1 MIDVRRL
8 QVLAE
13 VARHGSFNRAAAELR
28 LTPSA
33 VSQQISALERAVGAA
48 VVERSTRG
56 VELTEAGRLLVATA
70 EAVTAELARTEK
82 ELDRLAH
89 APTDRMTVAT
99 FTSGGQRLLP
109 AALRRLAADRPGVE
123 FTVLERDPEDSLP
136 QVRSGE
142 ADLALVYHF
151 DGPPPVRPGDRSGL
165 IWTPLMEDPM
175 FVVLPAGHR
184 FAERDTLRIADLAG
198 ERWVHGCLEMGDML
212 DRYTALAGY
221 EPDVACRGT
230 DYVFAQ
236 SLVRAGVGISMIPQ
250 VALVADQGGL
260 VAVPL
265 TPPGPCRH
273 VGVVTARRRR
283 PDPLT
288 DALLR
293 SLRDTVAALPV
304 SAP

>member
-8 QVLAE
+8 QILAE

-33 VSQQISALERAVGAA
+33 VSQRISALERAVGSA

-56 VELTEAGRLLVATA
+56 VELTEAGRLLVASA
-70 EAVTAELARTEK
+70 EAVTAELSRTRK

-89 APTDRMTVAT
+89 ARTDRMTVAT

-109 AALRRLAADRPGVE
+109 AALRRLAAERPGVE
-123 FTVLERDPEDSLP
+123 FTVLEQEPEDSLP
-136 QVRSGE
+136 QVRSGA

-151 DGPPPVRPGDRSGL
+151 DGPPPVGPDDRTGL
-165 IWTPLMEDPM
+165 IWTPLMDDPM
-175 FVVLPAGHR
+175 FVVLPAAHPLAG
-184 FAERDTLRIADLAG
+184 RDTLTIAELAG

-212 DRYTALAGY
+212 DRYAAMAGY
-221 EPDVACRGT
+221 EPRVACRGT

-236 SLVRAGVGISMIPQ
+236 SLVRAEVGISMIPQ

-260 VAVPL
+260 VPVPL
-265 TPPGPCRH
+265 TPPGPTRY

-288 DALLR
+288 EALLQ
-293 SLRDTVAALPV
+293 SLRDTVAALPAAV
-304 SAP
+304 